1 MSIDP
6 TFDKR
11 LNKVERQHRRLARG
25 YTTRVRSDGVIVVEP
40 KRRRPSAKRLRFLAF
55 VVLGLFLFK
64 AFTFASLGEV
74 TYNERVSKLGNGTEL
89 ERAGAF
95 VMQSDPVTV
104 FLAGFFE
111 TLQ

>member
-6 TFDKR
+6 TFGKR
-11 LNKVERQHRRLARG
+11 LKKVERNHRRLSGG
-25 YTTRVRSDGVIVVEP
+25 YTTRVRSDGLIVVQP
-40 KRRRPSAKRLRFLAF
+40 KRRRVSVSRLRILALALLGVF
-55 VVLGLFLFK
+55 VFK
-64 AFTFASLGEV
+64 AFTFASLGEL
-74 TYNERVSKLGNGTEL
+74 TYNERVAKLGNGTEF

-111 TLQ
+111 ELH